1 MGGASS
7 SNRLQDFSEVCVTA
21 QMSSRPSV
29 VATTLVVFTAAFLA
43 SLDLFIVNVAYP
55 DISHAFHN
63 ADLAAMSWMLTAY
76 TIVFAAVLTPAGRL
90 GDRYGHRR
98 IFLTGLTA
106 FLAGSLCCGL
116 STTFA
121 MLVASRVLQAL
132 GAGMLMPSSLALL
145 LAAVPA
151 ARRTRAVAMWS
162 AVGAMAAAIGPPLG
176 GVLVGFSW
184 QWIFLVNLPVG
195 ALAVAVGRFVL
206 KETAPSGSRMPDLVG
221 ALALVVGVA
230 ALVWALIEVPTVSN
244 GTIVALA
251 ATVGMA
257 AIAVTVWRSHGHH
270 TPIIDLVAIR
280 ATPLWITCL
289 TQMLFATAFGAM
301 LLGNVLFLIVV
312 WHEKPAVAGL
322 LLSPGAIVVVV
333 VSATLAGRLIDR
345 WGVGFVAAS
354 GAVLYAAG
362 AIVWLCRVGPEPN
375 YFADF
380 LPGQI
385 LTGTGIGLVMPSLA
399 VVPGRAL
406 PAHRWG
412 AGSALMNTARQLGS
426 VLGTVIVTFV
436 YQPVIDLAAVRL
448 GWVLIIAAAV
458 ASALA
463 AVALA
468 VTWASRSDDAVNP
481 SLRRGS
487 DKRTFTPLVGH
498 RPRMAERLAG
508 QSLTSDSA
516 DTNKDRRSAQPL
528 AGTERSLPRWM
539 NC

>member
-1 MGGASS
+1 M
-7 SNRLQDFSEVCVTA
+7 TA
-21 QMSSRPSV
+21 QESASRSV
-29 VATTLVVFTAAFLA
+29 PATIFVVSAATFLA
-43 SLDLFIVNVAYP
+43 SLDLFIVNVAYD
-55 DISHAFHN
+55 DIRRTFHN
-63 ADLAAMSWMLTAY
+63 ADLAAMSWILNGY

-98 IFLTGLTA
+98 IFLLGLTV
-106 FLAGSLCCGL
+106 FLAGSLACGL

-145 LAAVPA
+145 LASVPA
-151 ARRTRAVAMWS
+151 DRRTRAVGMWS
-162 AVGAMAAAIGPPLG
+162 AVGAMAAALGPPLG

-184 QWIFLVNLPVG
+184 QWIFIVNLPVG
-195 ALAVAVGRFVL
+195 ALVVAVGRFVL
-206 KETAPSGSRMPDLVG
+206 RETSPSGSDVPDLIG
-221 ALALVVGVA
+221 AFALVVGVA
-230 ALVWALIEVPTVSN
+230 ALVWALIEVPTVSD
-244 GTIVALA
+244 GTFVLLA
-251 ATVGMA
+251 ATVGIA

-280 ATPLWITCL
+280 ATPLWSSCL
-289 TQMLFATAFGAM
+289 IQVLFATAFGAM

-312 WHEKPAVAGL
+312 WRQTPAVAGL

-333 VSATLAGRLIDR
+333 VSATVAGRLIDR

-362 AIVWLCRVGPEPN
+362 AIVWLCRVGPDPN

-385 LTGTGIGLVMPSLA
+385 LTGTGIGLVMPSLSS
-399 VVPGRAL
+399 VPGRAL

-412 AGSALMNTARQLGS
+412 AGSALINTARQLGV

-436 YQPVIDLAAVRL
+436 YQPVIELTAVRL
-448 GWVLIIAAAV
+448 GWVLITAAAV
-458 ASALA
+458 ASALV

-468 VTWASRSDDAVNP
+468 VNWGSRSGDATNP
-481 SLRRGS
+481 ALGRGS
-487 DKRTFTPLVGH
+487 DKRTFIPLVGR
-498 RPRMAERLAG
+498 RPRIADEVPADG
-508 QSLTSDSA
+508 GLTRDTA
-516 DTNKDRRSAQPL
+516 DTNSRQQAMKR
-528 AGTERSLPRWM
+528 
-539 NC
+539 

>member
-1 MGGASS
+1 
-7 SNRLQDFSEVCVTA
+7 VTA
-21 QMSSRPSV
+21 QQSANRPV

-43 SLDLFIVNVAYP
+43 SLDLFIVNVAYS
-55 DISHAFHN
+55 DIRRAFHN
-63 ADLAAMSWMLTAY
+63 ADLAAMSWMLNAY

-98 IFLTGLTA
+98 IFLVGLTV
-106 FLAGSLCCGL
+106 FLAGSLSCGL
-116 STTFA
+116 SATFA

-151 ARRTRAVAMWS
+151 VRRTRAVAMWS
-162 AVGAMAAAIGPPLG
+162 AVGAMAAALGPPLG

-206 KETAPSGSRMPDLVG
+206 KETTPSGSRMPDLVG
-221 ALALVVGVA
+221 ALTLIVGIA
-230 ALVWALIEVPTVSN
+230 ALVWALIEVPTVSD
-244 GTIVALA
+244 GTIVVLT
-251 ATVGMA
+251 ATVGIA

-270 TPIIDLVAIR
+270 TPIIDLVAIK
-280 ATPLWITCL
+280 ATPLWISFL
-289 TQMLFATAFGAM
+289 IQVLFATAFGAM
-301 LLGNVLFLIVV
+301 LLGNVLFPIVV
-312 WHEKPAVAGL
+312 WHETPAVAGL

-333 VSATLAGRLIDR
+333 VSATLAGQLIDR

-375 YFADF
+375 YLADF

-385 LTGTGIGLVMPSLA
+385 LTGTGIGLVMPSLSA
-399 VVPGRAL
+399 VPGRAL

-436 YQPVIDLAAVRL
+436 YQPGIELAAVRHSWAL
-448 GWVLIIAAAV
+448 IAAVAV
-458 ASALA
+458 ASALV

-468 VTWASRSDDAVNP
+468 ANWSPRAGDATHP
-481 SLRRGS
+481 SLQRSS
-487 DKRTFTPLVGH
+487 DKRNFTPLVGR
-498 RPRMAERLAG
+498 RPRTADGLSADDG
-508 QSLTSDSA
+508 LTCDSA
-516 DTNKDRRSAQPL
+516 ESN
-528 AGTERSLPRWM
+528 
-539 NC
+539 